1 MAYGDLKCR
10 NLIWNSGSGDNTV
23 VLSTLATQ
31 SYVSTNFAPKAN
43 PTFTGT
49 VTVPTA
55 PSSDV
60 STKAAST
67 AFVDAYY
74 ATKAAPA
81 FTGNA
86 TGVNLT
92 LSGNLVVNGT
102 TTTIDSVTLSVKDKN
117 IELGVVSSPSDTTAD
132 GGGITL
138 KGASDKTFNWVNAT
152 DAWTSSEHIY
162 LGDNKKL
169 LLGVGAGGV
178 QDLQIY
184 SNGSEGIL
192 EIPDGGT
199 LKIKDGSNT
208 MATFGGAS
216 NQLDIHVQTVFI
228 GASSNASWDKANNRF
243 IGTITE
249 INVTANNSTDE
260 TCYPLFVDGATG
272 SQGAESDT
280 GLTYNPSTGLLT
292 SIGFSGSGA
301 SLTALNADN
310 ISSGTIAAARVPT
323 LNQNTTGS
331 AGSFTA
337 GSASNLNSGTLP
349 AARINGLAFD
359 GSNITN
365 LPASGGVVQI
375 VASGSLTA
383 NTAVMVKSDG
393 TVEGISTVSE
403 SNGSMGSSSNGS
415 YATGW
420 IRGAFNSST
429 NKVVVVY
436 QGTYNQYSLKY
447 RVGTVSGTSIS
458 WGGEGNVTGGNNEA
472 SNPDVIFHPPTG
484 KVLCAY
490 RAQWVSNQKGYATVG
505 TISGNSMTWGSN
517 VQWEEN
523 AVSEISCFWDPN
535 VSDRI
540 GIAYTNNGDSSRGKI
555 ETALISTTANSCT
568 FPRGGGWG
576 GNTVSASTAARY
588 MRVTKMGDHMAFVYC
603 DQGSSYA
610 LRVRGL
616 EWNSTANNG
625 EYQSAS
631 SDSSLGNSGI
641 RPDITWD
648 SNYNALVVSYIVS
661 ADGSDTFGLKI
672 GAITG
677 TGKNATFSWSSELGS
692 GSNMFSN
699 RTNGGTSIE
708 FDKKSGKIWC
718 VMCEEGLRHRLITLT
733 STTTINKESIV
744 NTSTTNNSFY
754 VTIANNMNTSD
765 YNPSPTGKYMVFWY
779 DGSGSSRQG
788 RYVVKQLPSTTLDAD
803 RYLGIASAGYSN
815 GQTATINIA
824 GGTAIGSSLTPN
836 TNYYVQSN
844 GTIGATAANPSVL
857 VGKAYTSTKILIK

>member
-23 VLSTLATQ
+23 VLSTLATT
-31 SYVSTNFAPKAN
+31 SSPTFTGTVTVPTATAGDNSTKAASTAFVVASFAPKAN

-55 PSSDV
+55 SASDV

-81 FTGNA
+81 FTGSA

-102 TTTIDSVTLSVKDKN
+102 TTTVNTENLEVKDKN
-117 IELGVVSSPSDTTAD
+117 IIVGKVTTPSDTTAD

-138 KGASDKTFNWVNAT
+138 LGSSNKTFNWVNAT
-152 DAWTSSEHIY
+152 DAWTSSENIQVASGKKFI
-162 LGDNKKL
+162 GDL
-169 LLGVGAGGV
+169 TGTADTAAAITVA
-178 QDLQIY
+178 
-184 SNGSEGIL
+184 
-192 EIPDGGT
+192 DGGST
-199 LKIKDGSNT
+199 AATVYPLFAGSGGT
-208 MATFGGAS
+208 ATGSALAPKTDTGLNYNSSTGA
-216 NQLDIHVQTVFI
+216 LTATKFI
-228 GASSNASWDKANNRF
+228 GAA
-243 IGTITE
+243 
-249 INVTANNSTDE
+249 
-260 TCYPLFVDGATG
+260 
-272 SQGAESDT
+272 
-280 GLTYNPSTGLLT
+280 
-292 SIGFSGSGA
+292 
-301 SLTALNADN
+301 TALDGSRTIGGVVFNNTGN
-310 ISSGTIAAARVPT
+310 IDLPGVNSAG
-323 LNQNTTGS
+323 NQNTTGTS
-331 AGSFTA
+331 GGFTA
-337 GSASNLNSGTLP
+337 GNASNLNAGTIP
-349 AARINGLAFD
+349 AARINGVAFD

-383 NTAVMVKSDG
+383 NTAVMVKSNG

-420 IRGAFNSST
+420 IRGAYNSST

-436 QGTYNQYSLKY
+436 QGTYNQYSLKS
-447 RVGTVSGTSIS
+447 RVGTVSGNSIS
-458 WGGEGNVTGGNNEA
+458 WGSEQNVTGGNNEA

-576 GNTVSASTAARY
+576 GNTVSASTSARY

-648 SNYNALVVSYIVS
+648 SNYNALVVSYTVS

-803 RYLGIASAGYSN
+803 RYLGIASANYSN

-824 GGTAIGSSLTPN
+824 GGTATGSSLTPN